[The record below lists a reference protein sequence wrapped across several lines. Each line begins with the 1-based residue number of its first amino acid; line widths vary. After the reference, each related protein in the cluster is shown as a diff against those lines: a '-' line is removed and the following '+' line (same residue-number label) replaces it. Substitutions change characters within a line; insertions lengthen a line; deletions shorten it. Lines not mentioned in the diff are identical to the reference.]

1 MPFYQMSAKI
11 FLLARLKNAFV
22 ISNMLSC
29 LPHGEVVLEPFK
41 DVSDIINLFDLW
53 PADLNCNYGDHSL
66 TSQCWETL
74 KLCSILGHIVKLDKG
89 VKK

>member
-1 MPFYQMSAKI
+1 
-11 FLLARLKNAFV
+11 
-22 ISNMLSC
+22 MLSC
-29 LPHGEVVLEPFK
+29 LLHGEVVLEPLE

-53 PADLNCNYGDHSL
+53 LADLNCNYGDQSL
-66 TSQCWETL
+66 TLQCWETL